1 MKKLIRI
8 ISGLLTAIM
17 LVGGLSV
24 LPAME
29 VSAAEVKTEADKIQE
44 TLEKYLT
51 TKYATPEEKLATMQ
65 LRLER
70 DGFQLWADELSGEV
84 AVVDLASGQIIST
97 NPYDIA
103 TTKGS
108 ESTKEQI
115 MSQLV
120 VRYVDNDQD
129 KYFYSFVEASYRGQV
144 KVKNIKGG
152 IRVEYTIGREE
163 TRMLV
168 PRYIRKE
175 RFEEKILA
183 PVLTVLTEDQFEFK
197 KLKAY
202 YLLKDPET
210 IASDRGKAELFA
222 AFPITK
228 KMAIY
233 VFDPVAS
240 ETEIR
245 KVEELIKT
253 YCPLYTYEELDKDHE
268 ETEYE
273 GSDRAPAL
281 FKMALEYTLDEQ
293 GLSVRLPANGIR
305 FDESEYQL
313 TYISMLPYMGAG
325 ANYAGDDQKNTQT
338 GYTFYPDGSGSI
350 FRFEELASKGTTTIS
365 GKVYGHD
372 FAYHTIA
379 GAHQETIRYPAFG
392 IVSNDKIT
400 RNVDTEKEDGTTVM
414 VAQEEEVS
422 RGYVAVIEEGDALA
436 EIYTYHAGSLSKYNT
451 LQMMFYPRPKDSYNM
466 SDAISVGTNSTWTVV
481 SKRKYVGNYKIRYF
495 MLTDD
500 EIAKEKGID
509 KYYETSWLG
518 MAVAYRE
525 YLDKLGILKRLQQS
539 EIDEDIPLYIETFG
553 AIDTIKKIL
562 SVPVNTKVALTS
574 FEDIMTMYDELAAE
588 GIDNINFKLT
598 GYANGGMYSTMPYN
612 LKWEK
617 AVGGKNGF
625 EDLVAYAQEK
635 DFGVYPD
642 FDFVYAQ
649 NFGNFDG
656 LNNKKHL
663 VKTIDNRYTARREY
677 SATYQTFVS
686 YFQMA
691 ISPAYYAHFYEKFSN
706 NYLKYGYGNISLGNL
721 GSDLNS
727 DFDEDEPYN
736 REDSKQFTI
745 NALEYFD
752 NNYDNIM
759 VTGGNAYT
767 WKYVDHILG
776 VSLDSSRY
784 NRSSNSVPF
793 IGVLLHGY
801 IPFAGSAL
809 NMEGNIGYAKLRTIE
824 NGAAPYF
831 ILSYNKDNATLLKDD
846 SYLSKYYSVRYDI
859 WHDEL
864 VDIYNELN
872 EQLSD
877 IQTKLIISHE
887 FLVGERVPDAD
898 ELEADIIAAEQELKA
913 ALEKAEQT
921 ATAQAIKDI
930 LTARQTT
937 KDNDAKIAT
946 LLDVAKSAAEAAE
959 KSIADIDV
967 ALATQTEAQN
977 TYDAAVAAEAELK
990 TAYDAAKQAATDAKA
1005 VASETAKG
1013 TDQAAIDAAN
1023 KAKDEAVAAETEAK
1037 NAYSAAQTATR
1048 SANTALSNAK
1058 KALTEAI
1065 KAGITAHDTAVSA
1078 SAQVV
1083 TLSEASRVAANF
1095 VATVESA
1102 TDAIKAAAEEYAVN
1116 SEKNSAATV
1125 DLANKAI
1132 NFAAVAIAIN
1142 AETNVNSFITTA
1154 QKAASTAVTRAASV
1168 KSSFDNAVTAEKN
1181 SQEAAVARDEAL
1193 KIYEEAKAAYEE
1205 ATAKA
1210 TLDTATA
1217 ADRKAATDAGK
1228 AMNLARE
1235 EYEKAVAT
1243 ATRLENT
1250 FNSSKTALKNALQ
1263 KVLDEQAK
1271 VEKAAEDIVVALE
1284 DAKKAVDAL
1293 KNLEGISDA
1302 IKVAAEESYANA
1314 VELAKAID
1322 GVVADAAKTYNDSA
1336 EVAKDYVVII
1346 VEPEVEEEPVETP
1359 VETPSTEETN
1369 PDDIPDDGEATDTE
1383 DDDDSA
1389 DLGNQLYADYEYTK
1403 YTNDNGNIVKVT
1415 YGDQDASGKYVA
1427 YKTFILN
1434 YNFFAVTVV
1443 LDNVTYTI
1451 PASGYVV
1458 FYH

>member
-8 ISGLLTAIM
+8 ISGLLTAIT
-17 LVGGLSV
+17 LIGGLSV
-24 LPAME
+24 MPVME
-29 VSAAEVKTEADKIQE
+29 VSAAEKTEADKIEE

-51 TKYATPEEKLATMQ
+51 TEYKTPEEKLATMQ
-65 LRLER
+65 LRLEK
-70 DGFQLWADELSGEV
+70 DGYQLWVDELSGETATV
-84 AVVDLASGQIIST
+84 NLASGQILFS

-108 ESTKEQI
+108 QSTKEQI

-120 VRYVDNDQD
+120 VKYVDNDQD

-183 PVLTVLTEDQFEFK
+183 PVLEVLTEDQFEFK

-202 YLLKDPET
+202 YLLKDPNE
-210 IASDRGKAELFA
+210 ISSDRGKTELYA

-293 GLSVRLPANGIR
+293 GMSVRLPANGIR
-305 FDESEYQL
+305 FDESEYKL
-313 TYISMLPYMGAG
+313 TYISMLPYIGAG
-325 ANYAGDDQKNTQT
+325 ANYAGDDQKNVQT

-350 FRFEELASKGTTTIS
+350 FRFEELSSKGTTTIS
-365 GKVYGHD
+365 GKVYGQD
-372 FAYHTIA
+372 FAYHTIT

-400 RNVDTEKEDGTTVM
+400 YSVDTQKEDGTTVT
-414 VAQEEEVS
+414 VAEEKEIS
-422 RGYVAVIEEGDALA
+422 RGYAAVIEEGDALA

-466 SDAISVGTNSTWTVV
+466 ADAISVGTNSTWTVV

-500 EIAKEKGID
+500 EIAAEKGMD

-525 YLDKLGILKRLQQS
+525 YLDNLGVLERMQQS

-562 SVPVNTKVALTS
+562 SVPVNTQVALTS
-574 FEDIMTMYDELAAE
+574 FEDIITMYDELSAE
-588 GIDNINFKLT
+588 GIDNIHFKLT

-612 LKWEK
+612 LDWEK

-625 EDLVAYAQEK
+625 EELVAYATEK

-649 NFGNFDG
+649 SFGNFDG

-663 VKTIDNRYTARREY
+663 VKTIDNRYTSRREY

-691 ISPAYYAHFYEKFSN
+691 ISPAYYAHFYEKFSSK
-706 NYLKYGYGNISLGNL
+706 YLKYGYGNISLGNL

-752 NNYDNIM
+752 NNYDSIM

-801 IPFAGSAL
+801 INFAGSAL

-824 NGAAPYF
+824 NGASPYF

-859 WHDEL
+859 WQDEL
-864 VDIYNELN
+864 IDIYNELN
-872 EQLSD
+872 AQLAD
-877 IQTKLIISHE
+877 VQTKLIISHE

-946 LLDVAKSAAEAAE
+946 LMETAQKASEDAK
-959 KSIADIDV
+959 KSIADIDA
-967 ALATQTEAQN
+967 ALASVSEAQK
-977 TYDAAVAAEAELK
+977 TYDDAVAAEAELK
-990 TAYDAAKQAATDAKA
+990 AVYDAAKQAATDAKA
-1005 VASETAKG
+1005 AATEAAKG
-1013 TDQAAIDAAN
+1013 TDQAAIEAAN
-1023 KAKDEAVAAETEAK
+1023 KAKDEATAAESAAKTEH
-1037 NAYSAAQTATR
+1037 SAAQSATKT
-1048 SANTALSNAK
+1048 ANTALTNAK
-1058 KALTEAI
+1058 KALETAI

-1083 TLSEASRVAANF
+1083 TLAEASRIAADF
-1095 VATVESA
+1095 IATVESA
-1102 TDAIKAAAEEYAVN
+1102 TEAIKAAAEEYAVN
-1116 SEKNSAATV
+1116 SEKNAASTV
-1125 DLANKAI
+1125 DFANSAI
-1132 NFAAVAIAIN
+1132 ASSSVAIAIN
-1142 AETNVNSFITTA
+1142 AQTTINSYITTA
-1154 QKAASTAVTRAASV
+1154 QKANTTAVTRAASV

-1181 SQEAAVARDEAL
+1181 SEEAKVARDEAL
-1193 KIYEEAKAAYEE
+1193 KVYEDAKVAYEE

-1210 TLDTATA
+1210 ALDTATA
-1217 ADRKAATDAGK
+1217 TDRKAATDAGK
-1228 AMNLARE
+1228 AMNLAKE
-1235 EYEKAVAT
+1235 EYEKASAT

-1271 VEKAAEDIVVALE
+1271 VEKAADDIVVALE
-1284 DAKKAVDAL
+1284 DAKNAVDKL
-1293 KNLEGISDA
+1293 KTLDGISDA
-1302 IKVAAEESYANA
+1302 IMAAAEESYANA

-1322 GVVADAAKTYNDSA
+1322 SAVADAAKTYNDSA
-1336 EVAKDYVVII
+1336 EIAKGYVVII
-1346 VEPEVEEEPVETP
+1346 DEPEVEEEPVETP
-1359 VETPSTEETN
+1359 AETPSTDENTE
-1369 PDDIPDDGEATDTE
+1369 DIPDDGENTETE
-1383 DDDDSA
+1383 DEGDNA

-1443 LDNVTYTI
+1443 LDGVTYTI